1 MDQIILHDRYR
12 LLQRIGIGGMAYVY
26 EAEDTLLKRR
36 VAVKVLKQQYVE
48 DAEFLRKFE
57 NEAQSAAALNHPN
70 IVNIYDV
77 GEDQVNGQPL
87 HYIVMELIEGTTLKD
102 AIKAQGMMSSHV
114 IARVGVQVARAL
126 QCAHDHGIVH
136 RDIKP
141 ANILIMKSGDVKVA
155 DFGIARISSSAT
167 VTYTNSILGTVHYI
181 SPEQAKGH
189 FTDHKSDLYSLGVVM
204 YEMATGQV
212 PFDADNAVGVAIK
225 HIQQEPA
232 LPSRINPRIDQGLEA
247 IILKCMEKDPADRPQ
262 DATELIEE
270 LENYRELNDTLL
282 IKNPDWK
289 EKEEK
294 MKGKKYKEAVY
305 KSQKREVRR
314 DSPVKTKS
322 KNGIRALILFLAIVL
337 TAFLAFR
344 FVIKRNLSQ
353 LDSQTTKVPQVTNIS
368 EEEAMKKL
376 DDAFL
381 AGEVTSRVYD
391 DKLGSGQVIKQGI
404 GQGTTVD
411 KGTVIQL
418 MISKGS
424 KNALIPST
432 EGKTLEEATKAL
444 ENEGFSAGQTTFEY
458 SEEIEKD
465 KVIGTKPASGVSAS
479 KDKRVNIIVSRGKKD
494 STTIVPVLLG
504 STQSQA
510 IETLKQSHLEL
521 GSLRPMPSSYPAGTV
536 IKQTIESGEHVAE
549 GTVIDLIISSGS
561 QASSDS
567 VGNVTH
573 NLHLVPPEGQDQFEV
588 TIFDYKTSQDVP
600 IFRKLYQKADVSS
613 DGAIH
618 DTVDAPKDADL
629 KIFYDGKP
637 AQTDTG
643 TN

>member
-36 VAVKVLKQQYVE
+36 VAVKILKQQYVE
-48 DAEFLRKFE
+48 DAEFLKKFE

-77 GEDQVNGQPL
+77 GEDVVKDQHL

-102 AIKAQGMMSSHV
+102 AIKAQGKMSSRV

-232 LPSRINPRIDQGLEA
+232 PPSQINPGLDQGLEA

-262 DATELIEE
+262 DATELIDD
-270 LENYRELNDTLL
+270 LEHYREMNDTQL
-282 IKNPDWK
+282 IKNPDWD
-289 EKEEK
+289 KEER
-294 MKGKKYKEAVY
+294 KGKRYKEAVY
-305 KSQKREVRR
+305 KSKNREIPREA
-314 DSPVKTKS
+314 PVKARST
-322 KNGIRALILFLAIVL
+322 NGIRAFILIAAIML
-337 TAFLAFR
+337 TAFLLFR
-344 FVIKRNLSQ
+344 FVINRNLSR
-353 LDSQTTKVPQVTNIS
+353 LDSQTTKVPQVTNIP
-368 EEEAMKKL
+368 EEEAMKRLKE
-376 DDAFL
+376 AFL
-381 AGEVTSRVYD
+381 EGEVTSRVYD
-391 DKLGSGQVIKQGI
+391 DKIGSGQVIKQGI

-411 KGTVIQL
+411 KGTVIQI

-444 ENEGFSAGQTTFEY
+444 ENEGFTAGQTSFEY
-458 SEEIEKD
+458 SENIEKD

-510 IETLKQSHLEL
+510 IETLKQSHLVL

-561 QASSDS
+561 QASSDA
-567 VGNVTH
+567 VGSVTH

-600 IFRKLYQKADVSS
+600 IFRKLYQKSDVSS

-637 AQTDTG
+637 AQTDMG
-643 TN
+643 AN

>member
-36 VAVKVLKQQYVE
+36 VAVKILKQQYVE
-48 DAEFLRKFE
+48 DAEFLKKFE

-77 GEDQVNGQPL
+77 GEDVVKDQHL

-102 AIKAQGMMSSHV
+102 AIKAQGKMSSRV

-232 LPSRINPRIDQGLEA
+232 PPSKINPGLDQGLEA

-262 DATELIEE
+262 DATELIDD
-270 LENYRELNDTLL
+270 LEHYREMNDTQL
-282 IKNPDWK
+282 IKNPDWD
-289 EKEEK
+289 KEER
-294 MKGKKYKEAVY
+294 KGKRYKEAVY
-305 KSQKREVRR
+305 KSKNREIPREA
-314 DSPVKTKS
+314 PVKARST
-322 KNGIRALILFLAIVL
+322 NGIRAFILIAAIML
-337 TAFLAFR
+337 TAFLLFR
-344 FVIKRNLSQ
+344 FVINRNLSR
-353 LDSQTTKVPQVTNIS
+353 LDSQTTKVPQVTNIP
-368 EEEAMKKL
+368 EEEAMKRLKE
-376 DDAFL
+376 AFL
-381 AGEVTSRVYD
+381 EGEVTSRVYD
-391 DKLGSGQVIKQGI
+391 DKIGSGQVIKQGI

-411 KGTVIQL
+411 KGTVIQI

-444 ENEGFSAGQTTFEY
+444 ENEGFTAGQTSFEY
-458 SEEIEKD
+458 SENIEKD

-510 IETLKQSHLEL
+510 IETLKQSHLVL

-561 QASSDS
+561 QASSDA
-567 VGNVTH
+567 VGSVTH

-600 IFRKLYQKADVSS
+600 IFRKLYQKSDVSS

-637 AQTDTG
+637 AQTDMG

>member
-36 VAVKVLKQQYVE
+36 VAVKILKQQYVE
-48 DAEFLRKFE
+48 DAEFLKKFE

-77 GEDQVNGQPL
+77 GEDVVKGQHL

-102 AIKAQGMMSSHV
+102 AIKAQGKMSSRI

-232 LPSRINPRIDQGLEA
+232 PPSQINPGLDQGLEA

-262 DATELIEE
+262 DATELIDD
-270 LENYRELNDTLL
+270 LEHYREMNDTLL
-282 IKNPDWK
+282 IKNPEWN
-289 EKEEK
+289 KEER
-294 MKGKKYKEAVY
+294 KGKRYKEAVY
-305 KSQKREVRR
+305 KSKKREIPREA
-314 DSPVKTKS
+314 PVKAKS
-322 KNGIRALILFLAIVL
+322 TNGIRAFVLIATIML
-337 TAFLAFR
+337 TAFLLFR
-344 FVIKRNLSQ
+344 FVINRNLSR
-353 LDSQTTKVPQVTNIS
+353 LDSQTTKVPQVTNIP
-368 EEEAMKKL
+368 EEEAMKRLKE
-376 DDAFL
+376 AFL
-381 AGEVTSRVYD
+381 EGEVTSRVYD
-391 DKLGSGQVIKQGI
+391 DKIGSGQVIKQGI

-411 KGTVIQL
+411 KGTVIQI

-444 ENEGFSAGQTTFEY
+444 ENEGFTAGQTSFEY
-458 SEEIEKD
+458 SENIEKD

-510 IETLKQSHLEL
+510 IETLKQSHLVL

-561 QASSDS
+561 QASSDA
-567 VGNVTH
+567 VGSVTH
-573 NLHLVPPEGQDQFEV
+573 NLRLVPPEGQDQFEV

-600 IFRKLYQKADVSS
+600 IFRKLYQKSDVSS

-629 KIFYDGKP
+629 KIFYDGNP
-637 AQTDTG
+637 AQTDIG

>member
-1 MDQIILHDRYR
+1 MDQIFLHDRYR

-36 VAVKVLKQQYVE
+36 VAVKILKQQYVE
-48 DAEFLRKFE
+48 DAEFLKKFE

-77 GEDQVNGQPL
+77 GEDVVKDQHL

-102 AIKAQGMMSSHV
+102 AIKAQGKMSSRV

-232 LPSRINPRIDQGLEA
+232 PPSKINPGLDQGLEA

-262 DATELIEE
+262 DATELIDD
-270 LENYRELNDTLL
+270 LEHYRELNDTQL
-282 IKNPDWK
+282 IKNPDWD
-289 EKEEK
+289 KEER
-294 MKGKKYKEAVY
+294 KGKRYKEAVY
-305 KSQKREVRR
+305 KSKNREIPREA
-314 DSPVKTKS
+314 PVKARST
-322 KNGIRALILFLAIVL
+322 NGIRAFILIAAIML
-337 TAFLAFR
+337 TAFLLFR
-344 FVIKRNLSQ
+344 FVINRNLSR
-353 LDSQTTKVPQVTNIS
+353 LDSQTTKVPQVTNIP
-368 EEEAMKKL
+368 EEEAMKRLKE
-376 DDAFL
+376 AFL
-381 AGEVTSRVYD
+381 EGEVTSRVYD
-391 DKLGSGQVIKQGI
+391 DKIGSGQVIKQGI

-411 KGTVIQL
+411 KGTVIQI

-444 ENEGFSAGQTTFEY
+444 ENEGFTAGQTSFEY
-458 SEEIEKD
+458 SENIEKD

-510 IETLKQSHLEL
+510 IETLKQSHLVL

-561 QASSDS
+561 QASSDA
-567 VGNVTH
+567 VGSVTH

-600 IFRKLYQKADVSS
+600 IFRKLYQKSDVSS

-637 AQTDTG
+637 AQTDMG
-643 TN
+643 AN

>member
-36 VAVKVLKQQYVE
+36 VAVKILKQQYVE
-48 DAEFLRKFE
+48 DAEFLKKFE

-77 GEDQVNGQPL
+77 GEDVVKDQHL

-102 AIKAQGMMSSHV
+102 AIKAQGKMSSRV

-232 LPSRINPRIDQGLEA
+232 PPSKINPGLDQGLEA

-262 DATELIEE
+262 DATELIDD
-270 LENYRELNDTLL
+270 LEHYRELNDTQL
-282 IKNPDWK
+282 IKNPDWD
-289 EKEEK
+289 KEER
-294 MKGKKYKEAVY
+294 KGKRYKEAVY
-305 KSQKREVRR
+305 KSKNREIPREA
-314 DSPVKTKS
+314 PVKARST
-322 KNGIRALILFLAIVL
+322 NGIRAFILIAAIML
-337 TAFLAFR
+337 TAFLLFR
-344 FVIKRNLSQ
+344 FVINRNLSR
-353 LDSQTTKVPQVTNIS
+353 LDSQTTKVPQVTNIP
-368 EEEAMKKL
+368 EEEAMKRLKE
-376 DDAFL
+376 AFL
-381 AGEVTSRVYD
+381 EGEVTSRVYD
-391 DKLGSGQVIKQGI
+391 DKIGSGQVIKQGI

-411 KGTVIQL
+411 KGTVIQI

-444 ENEGFSAGQTTFEY
+444 ENEGFTAGQTSFEY
-458 SEEIEKD
+458 SENIEKD

-510 IETLKQSHLEL
+510 IETLKQSHLVL

-561 QASSDS
+561 QASSDA
-567 VGNVTH
+567 VGSVTH

-600 IFRKLYQKADVSS
+600 IFRKLYQKSDVSS

-637 AQTDTG
+637 AQTDMG